1 MKAIT
6 IVVLSFLLTACGGGS
21 SGGGGGAPA
30 SFAGMYGGIAT
41 ITMSAP
47 GATPQT
53 IRGTIQFEIDGQGNI
68 TSDPGTDFSGT
79 GTLNGNRFTVTV
91 PASSLNEP
99 GLRCTGAIV
108 FTGSISGDS
117 MNGSISVSGF
127 VCNGVPIQ
135 VSGTFQAARLP
146 AQGRQPIGGSLMES
160 VRGAIL

>member
-41 ITMSAP
+41 ITLSAP
-47 GATPQT
+47 GMAPET
-53 IRGTIQFEIDGQGNI
+53 IRGSIRFEIDGQGNI

-79 GTLNGNRFTVTV
+79 GTLNGNRFTVAV
-91 PASSLNEP
+91 PGSSLNQP
-99 GLRCTGAIV
+99 GLRCTGAFV
-108 FTGSISGDS
+108 FTGSISGNTID
-117 MNGSISVSGF
+117 GSISVSGF